1 MSYNKTMTRLVADI
15 GGTNARFA
23 IALGDVNKIT
33 QIKSVRTADYPSFVL
48 AVRDYLRSV
57 GAPKIQ
63 DAAIA
68 VATAV
73 NGDQIKMTNCP
84 WQFSIEAAREELG
97 LTNLHVLNDFE
108 ALALS
113 LPLIPKNEL
122 EKIGGG
128 EPREHAPI
136 VLLGAGTGLGVAS
149 LVRADQRWIALP
161 GEGGHVSISAANE
174 REEKII
180 AFTRRQHKH
189 VSAERLLSGMGL
201 QNIYHAVASL
211 SGVEPQRLEPSF
223 ITNEALRGGDK
234 FCVEAVEV
242 FCAMLGT
249 VAGNLALT
257 IGARGGVYI
266 GGGIVPKLGDY
277 FARSSFRAR
286 FESKGRFSAYLAPIP
301 TYVIHAESPALL
313 GAATALKIS

>member
-1 MSYNKTMTRLVADI
+1 MTYDNSLTRLVADI

-23 IALGDVNKIT
+23 LAVGAANKIT
-33 QIKSVRTADYPSFVL
+33 QSTSVRTADFPSFV
-48 AVRDYLRSV
+48 AAARDYVQSV
-57 GAPKIQ
+57 GAPNIQ
-63 DAAIA
+63 HAAIA

-73 NGDQIKMTNCP
+73 NGDKIKMTNCP
-84 WQFSIEAAREELG
+84 WQFSIETARQELG
-97 LTNLHVLNDFE
+97 LSSLRVLNDFE
-108 ALALS
+108 ALAMS

-128 EPREHAPI
+128 EPLDSAPI

-174 REEKII
+174 KEEKII
-180 AFTRRQHKH
+180 AFTRRQHTH

-201 QNIYHAVASL
+201 QNIYQAIASM
-211 SGVEPQRLEPSF
+211 SGIEPQQLEPSF
-223 ITNEALRGGDK
+223 ITNEALRAGDK
-234 FCVEAVEV
+234 LCVEAVDI

-249 VAGNLALT
+249 VASNLALT
-257 IGARGGVYI
+257 LGARGGVYI

-277 FARSSFRAR
+277 FIRSSFRAR
-286 FESKGRFSAYLAPIP
+286 FESKGRFSGYLAPIP
-301 TYVIHAESPALL
+301 TYVIHAEYPALL
-313 GAATALKIS
+313 GAASALEAS

>member
-1 MSYNKTMTRLVADI
+1 MAYNNTARLVADI

-23 IALGDVNKIT
+23 LVVGDENKIT
-33 QIKSVRTADYPSFVL
+33 QQKSVRTQDHPTFVS
-48 AVRDYLRSV
+48 AARDYLQSV
-57 GAPKIQ
+57 GAENIHA
-63 DAAIA
+63 AAIA
-68 VATAV
+68 VATPV

-84 WQFSIEAAREELG
+84 WQFSIEAARKDLG
-97 LTNLHVLNDFE
+97 LSQLNVLNDFE

-113 LPLIPKNEL
+113 LPLIPKTEL
-122 EKIGGG
+122 AKIGGG
-128 EPREHAPI
+128 EALEHAP
-136 VLLGAGTGLGVAS
+136 VALLGAGTGLGVAS
-149 LVRADQRWIALP
+149 LVWAGAKWTALP

-180 AFTRRQHKH
+180 AFTRRQFPH

-201 QNIYHAVASL
+201 QNIYHAIAAL
-211 SGVEPQRLEPSF
+211 SGVEPQQLEPSF

-234 FCVEAVEV
+234 LCVEAVEI

-257 IGARGGVYI
+257 LGARGGVYI

-277 FARSSFRAR
+277 FARSPFRER
-286 FESKGRFSAYLAPIP
+286 FESKGRYKAYLAAIP
-301 TYVIHAESPALL
+301 TYVIHAEYPGLL
-313 GAATALKIS
+313 GAATVLGPI

>member
-1 MSYNKTMTRLVADI
+1 MTYEKLPRLVADI

-23 IALGDVNKIT
+23 LAVGDDNKIT
-33 QIKSVRTADYPSFVL
+33 QQKSVRTQDHISFVS
-48 AVRDYLRSV
+48 AAQDYLQSV
-57 GAPKIQ
+57 GAPTIHA
-63 DAAIA
+63 AAIA

-73 NGDQIKMTNCP
+73 SGDQIKMTNCP
-84 WQFSIEAAREELG
+84 WQFSVEAARRALG
-97 LTNLHVLNDFE
+97 LTQLRVLNDFE

-113 LPLIPKNEL
+113 LPAIPKNEL

-128 EPREHAPI
+128 EPLEQAPI
-136 VLLGAGTGLGVAS
+136 ALLGAGTGLGVAS
-149 LVRADQRWIALP
+149 LVWTETKWKALP

-174 REEKII
+174 KEEKII
-180 AFTRRQHKH
+180 AFTRRQHAH

-211 SGVEPQRLEPSF
+211 SGVEPQPLEPSF
-223 ITNEALRGGDK
+223 ITSEALRGGDK
-234 FCVEAVEV
+234 LCVEAVDI

-257 IGARGGVYI
+257 LGARGGVYI

-277 FARSSFRAR
+277 FIRSSFRSR
-286 FESKGRFSAYLAPIP
+286 FESKGRFSSYLVPIP
-301 TYVIHAESPALL
+301 TYVIHSPYPALL
-313 GAATALKIS
+313 GAASVLEAA